1 MTIMKDIENV
11 EQARKSFN
19 QILDNKKYAGI
30 IKDDNHLSLLLS
42 LVDDGEYNR
51 ILDIGTGTGYLA
63 FPLAER
69 FPEASVCGIDIAET
83 IVMKNNAIVKEKGIS
98 NLSFEVFDG
107 LKYPFPDESF
117 DLIVTRY
124 AFHHFPNVADAIKQ
138 MNRILVKGGRVL
150 ISDPVRNEKDENRV
164 IDMLMKV
171 KKDGHIQ
178 FYSSNELDELFTG
191 NGFRKESQIITDM
204 KFPFAGQ
211 DEYIQIFDTIT
222 DKDKS
227 LYNIINDNGVIWVQ
241 HIDVGNVVFVK
252 E

>member
-1 MTIMKDIENV
+1 MKDIENV

-19 QILDNKKYAGI
+19 HILDNKKYAGI

-42 LVDDGEYNR
+42 LAGNREYNR

-69 FPEASVCGIDIAET
+69 FPTASVCGIDIAEN
-83 IVMKNNAIVKEKGIS
+83 IVMKNNAIVKEKGIT
-98 NLSFEVFDG
+98 NLVFEVFDG

-124 AFHHFPNVADAIKQ
+124 AFHHFPNAADAIRQ
-138 MNRILVKGGRVL
+138 MNRILLKGGRVL
-150 ISDPVRNEKDENRV
+150 VSDPLRNEKDENRV
-164 IDMLMKV
+164 IDMLMRV
-171 KKDGHIQ
+171 KKDGHIR
-178 FYSSNELDELFTG
+178 FYSSNELDDLFNG
-191 NGFRKESQIITDM
+191 NGFRKESQVITDM
-204 KFPFAGQ
+204 KFPFARQ
-211 DEYIQIFDTIT
+211 EEYVQLYDKIT
-222 DKDKS
+222 DMDKT
-227 LYNIINDNGVIWVQ
+227 LYNITNDNGVVWVK

>member
-1 MTIMKDIENV
+1 MKDIENV

-19 QILDNKKYAGI
+19 HILNNEKYAGI
-30 IKDDNHLSLLLS
+30 IKDDKHLSLLLS
-42 LVDDGEYNR
+42 LVENSGYNK

-69 FPEASVCGIDIAET
+69 FPAASVCGIDIAEK
-83 IVMKNNAIVKEKGIS
+83 IVMNNNAIVKEKGIP
-98 NLSFEVFDG
+98 NLTFEVFDG
-107 LKYPFPDESF
+107 LKYPFSDGSF

-124 AFHHFPNVADAIKQ
+124 AFHHFPNAVDAIRQ
-138 MNRILVKGGRVL
+138 MKRILVKGGRVL

-164 IDMLMKV
+164 IDSFMKV

-191 NGFRKESQIITDM
+191 NGFMKERQVITDM
-204 KFPFAGQ
+204 KFPFARL
-211 DEYIQIFDTIT
+211 DEYIQIYDTIA

-227 LYNIINDNGVIWVQ
+227 LYNIINDNGVVWVK
-241 HIDVGNVVFVK
+241 HIDVGNLVFVK